1 MTASNTEKPQRK
13 RFRVRGIVQGVGFRP
28 FVFRLAEEENLS
40 GWVLNDSLGVLAEV
54 EGSGAS
60 VRNFERRLQS
70 DAPPLARVQGVE
82 GEDVAATGET
92 GFVIRAS
99 GRGEGRTTLIS
110 PDVAT
115 CADCLREIFDP
126 SDRRH
131 RYPFT
136 NCTNC
141 GPRFTIIR
149 DIPYDRPKTTMA
161 PFTMCATCQH
171 EYEDPRD
178 RRFHAQPNACPRC
191 GPMLRLV
198 DFRGR
203 TLHTDDPIHRAAH
216 FLHEGKIVAV
226 KGLGGFHLACDATND
241 AAVKRL
247 RRRKGREEKPLA
259 VMASSL
265 ARVEEFAR
273 VRPEDRQFLESL
285 ERPIVLLLK
294 KEPGPIAPSV
304 APHSRYVGVM
314 LPYTP
319 LHHLLLAE
327 GFEALVMTSGNLS
340 DEPIVCDN
348 DELMTRLH
356 DVADYV
362 LLHDREI
369 YMPSDDSVVRADARG
384 LKQMRRSRGYVPVPI
399 PLEEGPVILA
409 VGPEL
414 RNTVALTRG
423 PFVFLS
429 QHVGDLRNA
438 ETHEFFLRTV
448 EHMKKILDVD
458 PVVVAHDMHPDYLST
473 RFALS
478 LGTLRHVAVQH
489 HHAHVASCMLEH
501 GLTGK
506 VIGVA
511 LDGTGYGPDT
521 QTWGGEFLV
530 ADRVD
535 FTRAGQFEYLPLP
548 GSDRA
553 VSEPWR
559 TAFAAL
565 LLGHPDDWRTLDIEF
580 LRRHDGRDLETL
592 AQMVERGVNCPL
604 SSGAGRVFDAVSA
617 LLGVSERAGYEG
629 QPAIELEA
637 VAAEGV
643 LDAYP
648 YEVAAEDSR
657 WVVHFARTYR
667 AVVDDL
673 RKGRDAGEISA
684 RFHNSIVEI
693 VVDLVTRIAGDPPLK
708 RVCLSG
714 GVFQNRYLC
723 DRVPPRLEALGFQVY
738 EQSAVPANDGGIA
751 LGQAAVARA
760 RTSTQE
766 K

>member
-1 MTASNTEKPQRK
+1 
-13 RFRVRGIVQGVGFRP
+13 
-28 FVFRLAEEENLS
+28 
-40 GWVLNDSLGVLAEV
+40 
-54 EGSGAS
+54 
-60 VRNFERRLQS
+60 
-70 DAPPLARVQGVE
+70 
-82 GEDVAATGET
+82 
-92 GFVIRAS
+92 
-99 GRGEGRTTLIS
+99 
-110 PDVAT
+110 
-115 CADCLREIFDP
+115 
-126 SDRRH
+126 
-131 RYPFT
+131 
-136 NCTNC
+136 
-141 GPRFTIIR
+141 
-149 DIPYDRPKTTMA
+149 MA
-161 PFTMCATCQH
+161 GT
-171 EYEDPRD
+171 
-178 RRFHAQPNACPRC
+178 
-191 GPMLRLV
+191 
-198 DFRGR
+198 
-203 TLHTDDPIHRAAH
+203 
-216 FLHEGKIVAV
+216 
-226 KGLGGFHLACDATND
+226 
-241 AAVKRL
+241 
-247 RRRKGREEKPLA
+247 
-259 VMASSL
+259 L
-265 ARVEEFAR
+265 ARVEEFAQ
-273 VRPEDRQFLESL
+273 VRPEDKDLLESP

-294 KEPGPIAPSV
+294 KEPSRIAPSV

-340 DEPIVCDN
+340 DEPIACDN
-348 DELMTRLH
+348 DESMTRLK
-356 DVADYV
+356 DVADCM

-369 YMPSDDSVVRADARG
+369 HMPSDDSVVRADARG
-384 LKQMRRSRGYVPVPI
+384 LKQMRRSRGYVPVPV

-409 VGPEL
+409 VGAEL

-448 EHMKKILDVD
+448 EHMEKILDVE
-458 PVVVAHDMHPDYLST
+458 PALVAHDMHPDYLST

-478 LGTLRHVAVQH
+478 LGTLQHVAVQH

-511 LDGTGYGPDT
+511 LDGTGYGADGK
-521 QTWGGEFLV
+521 TWGGEFLV

-535 FTRAGQFEYLPLP
+535 FIRAGQFEYLPLP
-548 GSDRA
+548 GNDRA

-559 TAFAAL
+559 TALAAL
-565 LLGHPDDWRTLDIEF
+565 LLSHPDDWRTLDIEF

-592 AQMVERGVNCPL
+592 ARMVARGVNCPL

-617 LLGVSERAGYEG
+617 LLGVSEHASYEG

-637 VAAEGV
+637 VAAQDV
-643 LDAYP
+643 PDAYP
-648 YEVAAEDSR
+648 YDVAAGDGR
-657 WVVHFARTYR
+657 WVVHFAETYR
-667 AVVDDL
+667 AIVNDL
-673 RKGRDAGEISA
+673 RKGRGVSGISA
-684 RFHNSIVEI
+684 GFHNTIVEV
-693 VVDLVTRIAGDPPLK
+693 VVDLVGRIARETALE

-723 DRVPPRLEALGFQVY
+723 DRVAPRLEALGLRVY

-760 RTSTQE
+760 RTSTGE